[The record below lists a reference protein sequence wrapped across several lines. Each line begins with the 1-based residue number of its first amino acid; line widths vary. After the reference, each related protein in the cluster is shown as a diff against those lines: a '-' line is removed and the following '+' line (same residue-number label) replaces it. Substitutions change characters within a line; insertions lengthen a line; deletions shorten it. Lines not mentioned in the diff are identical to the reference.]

1 MPENERWA
9 AEREEHLRAVAD
21 WLNANV
27 LVIDQ
32 ANQVAL
38 SRFEW
43 PGEEDRSVS
52 FRLSFDG
59 RGDHLFRMWAD
70 EAGAIGMSP
79 PMFHSPLGAPASF
92 AAIELSPRV
101 EAAVRA
107 GLRALVPPL
116 KPLGTDRGTGEEI
129 TMASSLRQR
138 LYVPLEAVRDRLLQ
152 DGLVIRVDVATLKVT
167 AV

>member
-1 MPENERWA
+1 MSDKESWA
-9 AEREEHLRAVAD
+9 TEREEHLKAVAD
-21 WLNANV
+21 WLDANV

-38 SRFEW
+38 SGFEW
-43 PGEEDRSVS
+43 PGEEERSVS

-59 RGDHLFRMWAD
+59 RGDHLFRIWAD
-70 EAGAIGMSP
+70 EAGAIGLSP
-79 PMFHSPLGAPASF
+79 PMFYSPLGAPASF

-101 EAAVRA
+101 AAAVLA

-116 KPLGTDRGTGEEI
+116 KPFGTDPETGEEI
-129 TMASSLRQR
+129 TMVSSLRQR

-152 DGLVIRVDVATLKVT
+152 EGLVIRVDVGSLMVAT
-167 AV
+167 